1 MAKFDAYQEVTDKI
15 LQLMEEHGTDWV
27 KPWKSDGIAGMP
39 YSIGTGKAYRG
50 INTVMLWSSGF
61 ADPRFG
67 TFKAWQAKGHKVKK
81 GSKGTKIVFLQI
93 NEYEDKKTGDK
104 KRIPMLRMSTVFN
117 AAQVEDVEPL
127 PTAEPLPEV
136 ERIAKAEAFIKN
148 TGARFEEVEGFDSA
162 YFAPSADLIRM
173 PAAAQFD
180 EIEEF
185 YSTAMHELTHWT
197 GHASRLDRLKRC
209 GFGSS
214 EYAKEELVAE
224 MGAAFLCADLGISN
238 TPRPDHAKYLNN
250 WMRGLKNDKKLIV
263 QAASHAAK
271 AAQYLHDLQKA
282 ESEAVSE
289 AA

>member
-1 MAKFDAYQEVTDKI
+1 MAKFDAYQAVTDKI
-15 LQLMEEHGTDWV
+15 LELMEEHGTNWV
-27 KPWKSDGIAGMP
+27 KPWKSESPNGLP
-39 YSIGTGKAYRG
+39 YSIGTGKAYQG

-67 TFKAWQAKGHKVKK
+67 TFKAWQAKGHKIKK
-81 GSKGTKIVFLQI
+81 GSKGTPIVYFQM
-93 NEYEDKKTGDK
+93 NQYEDKKTGEK
-104 KRIPMLRMSTVFN
+104 KNIPFLKMSTVFN
-117 AAQVEDVEPL
+117 AAQAEGVEPL
-127 PTAEPLPEV
+127 PTAEPVPEV
-136 ERIAKAEAFIKN
+136 QRIAKAEEFIKN
-148 TGARFEEVEGFDSA
+148 TGATFEEVEGFDSA

-173 PAAAQFD
+173 PAAGQFA
-180 EIEEF
+180 EIEDF

-197 GHASRLDRLKRC
+197 GHESRLDRLKKG

-238 TPRPDHAKYLNN
+238 TPRADHAKYLNN
-250 WMRGLKNDKKLIV
+250 WMAGLKNDKRLIV

-271 AAQYLHDLQKA
+271 AAAYLHDLQKPA
-282 ESEAVSE
+282 AQEE